1 MTSNEQVDV
10 NVLVGIYNQKIAQ
23 LTNQNILLEAKLESL
38 TKDFETERENLLM
51 QLMDK
56 KGPPTVVGKSKSDFK
71 ESEVD

>member
-10 NVLVGIYNQKIAQ
+10 NVLVRVYNQKIAT

-56 KGPPTVVGKSKSDFK
+56 KGPPTVCLLYTSPSPRDRG
-71 ESEVD
+71 